1 MAVTQPPNHID
12 LERLDDRA
20 VRRML
25 HLIWACEAILV
36 FFAVPWIATRNL
48 GLGHRGYLALHAVV
62 SVLFLMA
69 FVATAEP
76 DLSVLRKRWKQ
87 SVVLGLFVGATI
99 SVLVV
104 LLVEPTQGVSGW
116 SLALAVAGRGV
127 GLGLLSATVLIG
139 VPTIVARELT
149 LDAPPRV
156 RWLARGVLTA
166 VLVTATLV
174 AHDLGFEQYET
185 GDARPDQAASVASA
199 IPAIVTGNPAG
210 AVVAHVAWHVTTTVH
225 AFETEVLVPPAVV
238 IDRDYRPPG
247 LFLPPELSDLGIR
260 LVGYS

>member
-1 MAVTQPPNHID
+1 MAVALPPHHVD
-12 LERLDDRA
+12 LEQLDDRTL
-20 VRRML
+20 RRVL

-87 SVVLGLFVGATI
+87 SVLLGLLVGAVV

-104 LLVEPTQGVSGW
+104 LFIEPTQGVSGW

-127 GLGLLSATVLIG
+127 GLGLLSSAVLIG

-156 RWLARGVLTA
+156 RWLARSVLTA

-174 AHDLGFEQYET
+174 AHDSGFEQYET
-185 GDARPDQAASVASA
+185 VGARPDQAASVASA

-210 AVVAHVAWHVTTTVH
+210 AVVAHVAWHVTATVH
-225 AFETEVLVPPAVV
+225 AFETELLIPPAVLV
-238 IDRDYRPPG
+238 DRNYHPPG
-247 LFLPPELSDLGIR
+247 LFLPPELSNLGTRI
-260 LVGYS
+260 VG